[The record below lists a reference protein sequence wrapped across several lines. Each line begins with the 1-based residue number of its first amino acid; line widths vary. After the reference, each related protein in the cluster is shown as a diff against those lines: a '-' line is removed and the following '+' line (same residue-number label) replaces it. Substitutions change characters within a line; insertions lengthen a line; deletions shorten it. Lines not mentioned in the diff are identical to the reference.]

1 MNKDEL
7 AQMLTEQNEA
17 IEKIKEQ
24 PTHNDLKEFYLSKY
38 QEMYQEILTNRVN
51 EIDEEMKKID
61 LEIEK
66 LNESVSRID
75 DTLQAN
81 EITKQKISDVEARIY
96 ECYGKM
102 EEQRFTSETVCY
114 KIQNETV
121 ELCKEH
127 LMLVQ
132 PWFNTLKQYYDG
144 LITNG
149 ELIEA
154 INHLTK
160 LMHGKCYDLSIK
172 IKQNE
177 LENRRLEDKLND
189 KVAEIRKQLDSL
201 LKEKERY
208 ENYILDISVEHQESV
223 KHDLELRLEHKQN
236 YLKEI
241 KEIYSTTSTKQ
252 LKEFTE
258 LYSKN
263 YLVSKPASEQ
273 VEEYDA
279 LFIKFKSRLL
289 CLDTK
294 TNLEYQRN
302 KRLKDLKEEKKR
314 LDVIKEQKEHL
325 DVKIKRYQEA
335 YLIIQTTIKELDNH
349 VLDIKDNIAGFK
361 HQQFIRFDD
370 QFRKELKDG
379 MNAIKQQQ
387 KVLEGLKEDR
397 TFMLFEPEVEK
408 IRNIDNQIHQEE
420 LTLNQLINKYDG
432 IQKDYEEFL
441 SQNDNGKIKELL
453 DEGQYFE
460 EKIPQL
466 KEMMLKLEDKINGF
480 IDDSQRLNNQLVD
493 YQNVIMQ
500 IEELL
505 NENYD

>member
-1 MNKDEL
+1 
-7 AQMLTEQNEA
+7 ML
-17 IEKIKEQ
+17 
-24 PTHNDLKEFYLSKY
+24 F
-38 QEMYQEILTNRVN
+38 
-51 EIDEEMKKID
+51 
-61 LEIEK
+61 
-66 LNESVSRID
+66 
-75 DTLQAN
+75 
-81 EITKQKISDVEARIY
+81 
-96 ECYGKM
+96 
-102 EEQRFTSETVCY
+102 
-114 KIQNETV
+114 
-121 ELCKEH
+121 
-127 LMLVQ
+127 
-132 PWFNTLKQYYDG
+132 
-144 LITNG
+144 
-149 ELIEA
+149 
-154 INHLTK
+154 
-160 LMHGKCYDLSIK
+160 
-172 IKQNE
+172 
-177 LENRRLEDKLND
+177 
-189 KVAEIRKQLDSL
+189 
-201 LKEKERY
+201 
-208 ENYILDISVEHQESV
+208 
-223 KHDLELRLEHKQN
+223 
-236 YLKEI
+236 
-241 KEIYSTTSTKQ
+241 
-252 LKEFTE
+252 
-258 LYSKN
+258 
-263 YLVSKPASEQ
+263 
-273 VEEYDA
+273 
-279 LFIKFKSRLL
+279 
-289 CLDTK
+289 
-294 TNLEYQRN
+294 
-302 KRLKDLKEEKKR
+302 
-314 LDVIKEQKEHL
+314 
-325 DVKIKRYQEA
+325 
-335 YLIIQTTIKELDNH
+335 ELDNH

>member
-1 MNKDEL
+1 M
-7 AQMLTEQNEA
+7 
-17 IEKIKEQ
+17 
-24 PTHNDLKEFYLSKY
+24 
-38 QEMYQEILTNRVN
+38 R
-51 EIDEEMKKID
+51 
-61 LEIEK
+61 
-66 LNESVSRID
+66 
-75 DTLQAN
+75 
-81 EITKQKISDVEARIY
+81 
-96 ECYGKM
+96 
-102 EEQRFTSETVCY
+102 
-114 KIQNETV
+114 
-121 ELCKEH
+121 
-127 LMLVQ
+127 
-132 PWFNTLKQYYDG
+132 
-144 LITNG
+144 
-149 ELIEA
+149 
-154 INHLTK
+154 
-160 LMHGKCYDLSIK
+160 GKCYDLSVK

-189 KVAEIRKQLDSL
+189 KVLEIRKQLDSL